1 MALIQY
7 GQPWAEQPPE
17 PAGIDWSHP
26 LAAAAPLVFAI
37 NFAEGINPA
46 NRARDVRGGAS
57 TSGTLTYGVGQLG
70 AGPIGSNGRLDITD
84 PTDGLRILSGP
95 VTHAGIV
102 HLTAI
107 DSSFGGV
114 FSVADASGN
123 SAFALQRDS
132 TSANLRMYRGNS
144 QGQIA
149 SGSPITTLLAGPAV
163 FVACSRGATASVDG
177 GYLYIN
183 GVEFSVAPPGG
194 SAGTQAGAG
203 VRFRAF
209 VERAGNTSFGSDGQ
223 YFEHYA
229 WAGELPADLARWAS
243 QNPANLRQIWEPRRI
258 WVPVSAAGGPASV
271 ADTTSAAEF
280 LSIFVG
286 ATLSEQAT
294 ADMAFGGAAGAAVAD
309 AAAGTDA
316 AAVLVQLT
324 ALDNASG
331 VETTIASCA
340 AGLADAAQGV
350 DAIALFAATLVQ
362 LLDAADSTDAVLSG
376 VQAAVADTALAFDQP
391 GAAVLAALLDAGLA
405 ADQLQLQVHVALAE
419 LGGGGDAV
427 AVLQEALRTV
437 ADAVA
442 ATDGVTAA
450 VELQL
455 TDTGAAAELLALAAQ
470 LQLLEQTVGLDI
482 AVQLSPTTPRKV
494 RLVFRQ
500 AHRRML
506 FSLRQRQAV
515 FRPS

>member
-1 MALIQY
+1 M
-7 GQPWAEQPPE
+7 WAAVQFVPTWNPPSE
-17 PAGIDWSHP
+17 SFLWC
-26 LAAAAPLVFAI
+26 
-37 NFAEGINPA
+37 
-46 NRARDVRGGAS
+46 
-57 TSGTLTYGVGQLG
+57 LG
-70 AGPIGSNGRLDITD
+70 AQ
-84 PTDGLRILSGP
+84 SG
-95 VTHAGIV
+95 
-102 HLTAI
+102 
-107 DSSFGGV
+107 
-114 FSVADASGN
+114 DA
-123 SAFALQRDS
+123 
-132 TSANLRMYRGNS
+132 
-144 QGQIA
+144 
-149 SGSPITTLLAGPAV
+149 AV
-163 FVACSRGATASVDG
+163 G
-177 GYLYIN
+177 
-183 GVEFSVAPPGG
+183 
-194 SAGTQAGAG
+194 
-203 VRFRAF
+203 FR
-209 VERAGNTSFGSDGQ
+209 VMG
-223 YFEHYA
+223 
-229 WAGELPADLARWAS
+229 
-243 QNPANLRQIWEPRRI
+243 
-258 WVPVSAAGGPASV
+258 AAGGLAIFYRPRNSTTHIHVGRSTGVLSSKFGKVVTAVMVIDSHHSNGMRLWVDGVELANDYQPIAGSGGVPLNEQLWESLGNLTRGIAPGQVGDCSNVALMSCAHGTGVLSDEEVQRISSNFYCLVQPKQAWMPVYGEPTGTTASV
-271 ADTTSAAEF
+271 ADTTSAAEL

-286 ATLSEQAT
+286 ATLSEQAS

-324 ALDNASG
+324 ALDSATG
-331 VETTIASCA
+331 AETTIASCS

-362 LLDAADSTDAVLSG
+362 LLDAAAGTDAVLAG
-376 VQAAVADTALAFDQP
+376 VQAAVADTAVAVDQP